1 MRQRVV
7 SDTED
12 SSPFYQWVSTNGKGW
27 RQKQQRK
34 HNDLMDAPRDGF
46 KGGTGKGI
54 HFDGIFLVVIIWDY
68 ETLKQQLEGS
78 SREWP
83 AERRGRRCL
92 ACGNFYWSGMFQFVS
107 CRTCQRHPVLK
118 IRKRNSSLVACI
130 AWTAHVVNYDMPLK
144 YYDSVYYDV
153 RIIWLANPAS
163 PAFDTQKIYWDAR
176 RLLSFR
182 LFAPKSVRR
191 TILRRLVRKCLG
203 PHQPALTQTSNEKDV
218 SRKLIMSNCDV
229 GTIYKG
235 LITILLQKRL
245 TLN

>member
-27 RQKQQRK
+27 RPKQQRK

-83 AERRGRRCL
+83 AEGGGDVALLVGISTGRECSNL
-92 ACGNFYWSGMFQFVS
+92 WAAVPANVIQYWKFENETPHWS
-107 CRTCQRHPVLK
+107 PVL
-118 IRKRNSSLVACI
+118 RVQHTWLTMTCPSSTT
-130 AWTAHVVNYDMPLK
+130 TAY
-144 YYDSVYYDV
+144 
-153 RIIWLANPAS
+153 
-163 PAFDTQKIYWDAR
+163 
-176 RLLSFR
+176 
-182 LFAPKSVRR
+182 
-191 TILRRLVRKCLG
+191 
-203 PHQPALTQTSNEKDV
+203 
-218 SRKLIMSNCDV
+218 IM
-229 GTIYKG
+229 T
-235 LITILLQKRL
+235 
-245 TLN
+245 